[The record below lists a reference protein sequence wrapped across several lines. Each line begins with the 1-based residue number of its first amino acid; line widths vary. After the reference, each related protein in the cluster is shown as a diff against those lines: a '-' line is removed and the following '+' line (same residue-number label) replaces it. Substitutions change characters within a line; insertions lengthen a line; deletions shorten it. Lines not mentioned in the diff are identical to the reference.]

1 MRCVPARHYLSHL
14 LSLYNTH
21 THTHTHSPPTCNT
34 TLPPGLH
41 PFAQVSNNENE
52 NENCALPCYND
63 EFVFASL
70 MRTFYGLQDAARRA
84 DQGRKS
90 REISDV
96 LGSYK
101 GEAADALMQRCIL
114 WFCSALL
121 RATSLERDDLPQD
134 APGGAGRS
142 AAVQPCSSQW
152 LKALFLQLREEKHT
166 HGPFHEP
173 IRCILRSTVGCS
185 GGMERDAAPSAV
197 VKGESTRLLQ
207 LRASAEQQTSSPDG
221 LDDCDDFPGEKRRFS
236 SMFEQRSPEQQ
247 QRQSSHGETPQTE
260 GSASIYEGESDED
273 DESDDGELDEIERRH
288 SRRPP
293 LRSSLRRLSY
303 EPGEYDKVV
312 DDDATPRSEFD
323 GAGEGSDGESQYEGE
338 EDERGY
344 DDGSHDDGYDD
355 ASYDEDDAD
364 YVDSYDGDGRG
375 EEEEGEERE
384 RHDEYDDARDES
396 CYSDAAGDR
405 SYISASDAYDDVEN
419 VLHNRSVYDSASTR
433 D

>member
-1 MRCVPARHYLSHL
+1 
-14 LSLYNTH
+14 
-21 THTHTHSPPTCNT
+21 
-34 TLPPGLH
+34 
-41 PFAQVSNNENE
+41 
-52 NENCALPCYND
+52 
-63 EFVFASL
+63 

-90 REISDV
+90 REISDG

-260 GSASIYEGESDED
+260 GSASIYESELDED
-273 DESDDGELDEIERRH
+273 DESDDDSLDPVFVQLALARSLLDDSLDSVNDGVHRNDESERRH

-293 LRSSLRRLSY
+293 LRSSLWRLSY
-303 EPGEYDKVV
+303 EQGEYDKVV
-312 DDDATPRSEFD
+312 GDDAPPRSEFD

-419 VLHNRSVYDSASTR
+419 VSHNLSVYDSVDS
-433 D
+433 